1 MYVGESSPWNR
12 IMVNWSFYMNLN
24 LTLLT
29 TNAGLGPQVYI
40 SGQELPN
47 KTLENKSL
55 GVLFTRM
62 RNFVDGLENFSPH
75 WLWD

>member
-1 MYVGESSPWNR
+1 
-12 IMVNWSFYMNLN
+12 MVNWSFYVSLN

-47 KTLENKSL
+47 KTLGNKSL
-55 GVLFTRM
+55 RGSFTGM
-62 RNFVDGLENFSPH
+62 RNFVDGLENCSSH